1 MTRKYLTIT
10 AIVLLCAII
19 VAAFLYFYRHQKYSD
34 SNPALALPLET
45 ALVLNISRPAEFHSQ
60 LRNSDYQNELGSFA
74 LFQAFDGTLRHLDS
88 AALFQE
94 DVLGH
99 LAKRPMTLAWVNDSL
114 PGWLLVTHLDNRSE
128 QSALKRLL
136 KQTPTFLPD
145 RENNRIYYSEAGQL
159 LPVESYLALKEPYVL
174 VSPSRSLLLLSLH
187 ALDKKNGLLMHDSFA
202 HWRSSDK
209 SPRQASL
216 WLNFDQ
222 LANLSRDAI
231 RHPVFQSFGTWA
243 ELDLNLRNNSLM
255 MNGFSGGKGDSL
267 LLHLFHNME
276 PQRPELPAV
285 LPAETRFMMGYSLGS
300 GSRFRDNFR
309 TLMEKRPADKTRAKK
324 LQAFKATHQ
333 QDYDAHLFSYI
344 QEEATLA
351 YVQTG
356 KSETYHPLLVV
367 NTVGQARSLEILE
380 GLSRQSR
387 PLTETVQWLQID
399 SQTRYPVYRT
409 PEADCFRA
417 YWQPLLPETPARY
430 FSFYRN
436 YLVFAD
442 DPAVLEH
449 FFYANLL
456 QRTLATHPYFN
467 SFAENFSY
475 RENLFLFAEPGHILR
490 MANKH
495 LNPAVFHSTG
505 VQDKALSNFYGL
517 GLQFSSAGD
526 LLYTSLF
533 AQHTPHRDKEPR
545 TIWQSR
551 LDSSLTMKPA
561 LVDNHNTN
569 EKEILVQDA
578 GHTLYLLNNRGR
590 ILWKR
595 NLEGPILGEVYQ
607 IDYYRNNKLQYLFNT
622 AERIYLLDRNGNH
635 VARYP
640 LNLSAKATNGL
651 AVFDYDNNKDYRI
664 FVALDDRQVHLF
676 DKTGNSVTGWNR
688 PQTEGPV
695 TTPVQHFRSQ
705 GRDYLVFSDA
715 FRSYILDRRGDI
727 RVRPD
732 RTFVRNPDSPFFLQG
747 EHSDRAALVSTTVQ
761 GQLATIALP
770 SGRTSLRDIEGLQGR
785 HSLALVDAA
794 SPRPRYLLTTE
805 NQLRLIDQEHKS
817 LFYVSFENKIHPLA
831 DIYRFSAS
839 DTKFGVVEQEGG
851 KIHLINSDGSH
862 YQGFP
867 LKGNSRFSIGFL
879 KSSAYRFNLITGG
892 PYNYLYNYRVE

>member
-1 MTRKYLTIT
+1 MTRKYLTISV
-10 AIVLLCAII
+10 IVLLCAII

-34 SNPALALPLET
+34 SNPALALPMET
-45 ALVLNISRPAEFHSQ
+45 ALVLNIAHPAEFHSQ
-60 LRNSDYQNELGSFA
+60 LTNSDYQQELSNFA
-74 LFQAFDGTLRHLDS
+74 LYQAFDKAVRHLDS
-88 AALFQE
+88 AAVFQKE
-94 DVLGH
+94 VPGL
-99 LAKRPMTLAWVNDSL
+99 LARRPMALAWVNDSL
-114 PGWLLVTHLDNRSE
+114 PGWLLATQLNNRTE
-128 QSALKRLL
+128 QAALKRLL
-136 KQTPTFLPD
+136 KQGPPFLPD
-145 RENNRIYYSEAGQL
+145 REDKRIYHSEAGQL
-159 LPVESYLALKEPYVL
+159 LPQESFLALKEPYVL
-174 VSPSRSLLLLSLH
+174 ISPSRSLLLLSLQ
-187 ALDKKNGLLMHDSFA
+187 ALDRKNGLLMHNNFT
-202 HWRSSDK
+202 HWQSSDK
-209 SPRQASL
+209 RPRSASL
-216 WLNFDQ
+216 WLNFEQ
-222 LANLSRDAI
+222 LTQLSQDAI
-231 RHPVFQSFGTWA
+231 RHPVFDFFGTWT

-267 LLHLFHNME
+267 LLHLFRHIE
-276 PQRPELPAV
+276 PQRPELPAI
-285 LPAETRFMMGYSLGS
+285 LPAETRFMMAYSLGS

-309 TLMEKRPADKTRAKK
+309 ALMAARPADKKREEQ
-324 LQAFKATHQ
+324 LQAFKRSHQ
-333 QDYDAHLFSYI
+333 QEFDAHVFSYI

-351 YVQTG
+351 YVQSDKT
-356 KSETYHPLLVV
+356 TAYQALLVF
-367 NTVGQARSLEILE
+367 NTVGQARSLELLE
-380 GLSRQSR
+380 GLSRPNS
-387 PLTETVQWLQID
+387 PAAEPVQWLQID

-409 PEADCFRA
+409 PEADCFSA
-417 YWQPLLPETPARY
+417 YWQPILPETPVRY

-475 RENLFLFAEPGHILR
+475 RENLFLFAEPGHILPL
-490 MANKH
+490 AQKV
-495 LNPAVFHSTG
+495 LNPAVFHSTTE
-505 VQDKALSNFYGL
+505 QNKALSNFYGL
-517 GLQFSSAGD
+517 GLQFSSAAD
-526 LLYTSLF
+526 LVYTSLF
-533 AQHTPHRDKEPR
+533 TQHTPHRDKEPR

-561 LVDNHNTN
+561 LVDNHNNN

-578 GHTLYLLNNRGR
+578 GNTLYLLNNKGR

-595 NLEGPILGEVYQ
+595 NLEGPILSEVYQ

-622 AERIYLLDRNGNH
+622 ADRIYLLDRNGNH

-688 PQTEGPV
+688 PQTEGAV
-695 TTPVQHFRSQ
+695 TTPVQHFVSQ
-705 GRDYLVFSDA
+705 GRDYLVFSDTY
-715 FRSYILDRRGDI
+715 RSYILDRRGDI

-747 EHSDRAALVSTTVQ
+747 EDSDRAALVSTTEL

-770 SGRTSLRDIEGLQGR
+770 SGQTVLQDIEGLRGK

-817 LFYVSFENKIHPLA
+817 LFNVTFENKIQPLA
-831 DIYRFSAS
+831 DVYRFSAS

-867 LKGNSRFSIGFL
+867 LKGTSRFSIGFL